1 MEPVLILALIVG
13 FVLSYSFTSLWI
25 DMAKK
30 KGLVGKDMHKRMGLD
45 VAEAGGIAFLTS
57 FVLIVLFYILANVF
71 LFKSNTNVIELF
83 ALLCSLLIAGFIG
96 FSDDIIGWKI
106 GLNKLSR
113 VFLLVF
119 ASIPLV
125 VINAGVSTV
134 LGIEFGIL
142 FPLILVPVG
151 IVGTTATFNFL
162 AGFNGLEASQG
173 ILILGALSIVSYI
186 NGSAWLTF
194 VLASM
199 VVCLLG
205 FYLLNKWPAKVF
217 PGDVLTYSV
226 GAMIAIAA
234 VLGNMEKIAIFFFI
248 PYIIEVGL
256 KVRGKLKRESFA
268 KLGEEGGL
276 ELPYKK
282 LYSLTHVAIWV
293 LKKFK
298 KRVYEKEVVYFI
310 NAFQILVIVI
320 GFLFILG

>member
-1 MEPVLILALIVG
+1 MEPILILALIIG
-13 FVLSYSFTSLWI
+13 FVLSYSFTTLWR
-25 DMAKK
+25 DMAQK
-30 KGLVGKDMHKRMGLD
+30 KGLLGKDMHKKDGRG

-57 FVLIVLFYILANVF
+57 FILIVLFYILANVF
-71 LFKSNTNVIELF
+71 LFKSDTNVIELF
-83 ALLCSLLIAGFIG
+83 ALLCSILIAGFIG

-113 VFLLVF
+113 VFLLLF

-134 LGIEFGIL
+134 LGIEFGII
-142 FPLILVPVG
+142 FPLVLIPIG

-173 ILILGALSIVSYI
+173 ILIIGALSIVYYL
-186 NGSAWLTF
+186 NGVTWLTF

-205 FYLLNKWPAKVF
+205 FYFLNKWPAKVF
-217 PGDVLTYSV
+217 PGDVLTYPV

-234 VLGNMEKIAIFFFI
+234 ILGNMEKIAIFFFI

-256 KVRGKLKRESFA
+256 KVRGKLKKESFA
-268 KLGEEGGL
+268 KLSEEGGL
-276 ELPYKK
+276 ELPYEK
-282 LYSLTHVAIWV
+282 LYSLTHVAIWI

-298 KRVYEKEVVYFI
+298 KRVYEREVVYLI
-310 NAFQILVIVI
+310 NAFQILII
-320 GFLFILG
+320 LLGFLFVLG